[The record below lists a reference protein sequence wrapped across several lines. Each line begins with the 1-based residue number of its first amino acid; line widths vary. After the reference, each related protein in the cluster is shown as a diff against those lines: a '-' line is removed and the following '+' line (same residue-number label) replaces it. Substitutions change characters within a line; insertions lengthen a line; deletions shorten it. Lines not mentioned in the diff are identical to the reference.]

1 MLLSVRAFERSIVC
15 FYNHR
20 ILNKPSYFRNYEKKC
35 LVIFFYFWSY
45 CWKNHECRAESQI
58 FRPSFLGP
66 LKLFPDYRKPWRISN
81 NEKLLWLIMTN
92 LNFNSFGSLHGFTSE
107 IHELA
112 LKSVNTIILG
122 DSYQHSGFNCATKV
136 W

>member
-1 MLLSVRAFERSIVC
+1 MRAFHPLKIKTPHFLTS
-15 FYNHR
+15 
-20 ILNKPSYFRNYEKKC
+20 L
-35 LVIFFYFWSY
+35 
-45 CWKNHECRAESQI
+45 KNHECRAESQI
-58 FRPSFLGP
+58 FWPSFLGP
-66 LKLFPDYRKPWRISN
+66 LKLFSDYRKPQRISN

-107 IHELA
+107 IPELA

-136 W
+136 